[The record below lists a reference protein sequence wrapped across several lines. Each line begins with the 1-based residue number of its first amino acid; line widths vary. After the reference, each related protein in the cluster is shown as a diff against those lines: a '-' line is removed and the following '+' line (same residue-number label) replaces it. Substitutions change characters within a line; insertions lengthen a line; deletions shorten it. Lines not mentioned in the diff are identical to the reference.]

1 MSVWHPMSGYDPQ
14 ARRTVMVSG
23 EGCWVTDDTGRRYL
37 DAKSGLWCVNAGYGR
52 DELADAA
59 RDQLRTL
66 PYYPLTDSHLP
77 AQRLAARLGEWL
89 GEDYVFFFSNSGSEA
104 NEVAFKIARQ
114 YHQQC
119 GEPYRQ
125 KIVSSYRAYHG
136 QTPGALAATGQNQ
149 RKLGYEPLPAGFLH
163 VAPPDPYRCHLCE
176 GGCTLRCAGEVER
189 VLRFEL
195 PETVAAVI
203 AEPVISGGGVIVPP
217 AGYLA
222 AVAAICARSG
232 ALLIVDEAVCGFGR
246 TGRRFGHQHSG
257 IVPDIVTMAKA
268 VANGYFP
275 IAVTAVRREI
285 HERFAAT
292 GQGRLRH
299 INTFGGHPA
308 ACAVALRTMDIMD
321 GEDLPA
327 RAAGNALAR
336 RLKPLLA
343 LPQVGEVRGLGLLA
357 GVELVEDRVSRRPV
371 AADVTRRVVAA
382 CRERGVVVGMN
393 ANTAAGL
400 SNVVMA
406 GPPLVAGEEELD
418 LLTTTLEEAIREV
431 L

>member
-77 AQRLAARLGEWL
+77 AQGLAARLGEWL
-89 GEDYVFFFSNSGSEA
+89 GGDYVFFFSNSGSEA

-119 GEPYRQ
+119 DEPYRQ
-125 KIVSSYRAYHG
+125 KIVSSYR
-136 QTPGALAATGQNQ
+136 
-149 RKLGYEPLPAGFLH
+149 
-163 VAPPDPYRCHLCE
+163 
-176 GGCTLRCAGEVER
+176 
-189 VLRFEL
+189 
-195 PETVAAVI
+195 

-292 GQGRLRH
+292 GPGRLRH

-327 RAAGNALAR
+327 RAAANSLPQ

-371 AADVTRRVVAA
+371 AADVARRVVEA
-382 CRERGVVVGMN
+382 CRERGVIVGMN

-406 GPPLVAGEEELD
+406 GPPLVAGDDELD
-418 LLTTTLEEAIREV
+418 LLATTLERAIKEV
-431 L
+431 A